1 MKDSKGYEPSDYI
14 TSVSNTLNGLE
25 VWNAVKKYLNLYHHQ
40 AVKENIDVETVE
52 GMPINIIEKE
62 LKALELIINKGVA
75 VGMLQLKEVGLNEY
89 NDFIG
94 DKSLFLTKE
103 EYNLLKEVLKDEN

>member
-1 MKDSKGYEPSDYI
+1 MK
-14 TSVSNTLNGLE
+14 GLE

-62 LKALELIINKGVA
+62 LKALEI
-75 VGMLQLKEVGLNEY
+75 LKC
-89 NDFIG
+89 
-94 DKSLFLTKE
+94 FL
-103 EYNLLKEVLKDEN
+103 YIDENDTLRLKNG

>member
-1 MKDSKGYEPSDYI
+1 M
-14 TSVSNTLNGLE
+14 TGLE

-62 LKALELIINKGVA
+62 LKALNEILSLYGKWLGYEISDFEFFT
-75 VGMLQLKEVGLNEY
+75 LLN
-89 NDFIG
+89 DTL
-94 DKSLFLTKE
+94 DK
-103 EYNLLKEVLKDEN
+103 YDLLKRI

>member
-1 MKDSKGYEPSDYI
+1 M
-14 TSVSNTLNGLE
+14 TGLE
-25 VWNAVKKYLNLYHHQ
+25 ALERIKGFDKTRNRSAIEYFLEQEIMDTCFEIV
-40 AVKENIDVETVE
+40 
-52 GMPINIIEKE
+52 EKE
-62 LKALELIINKGVA
+62 LKALKLIINKGVA

-103 EYNLLKEVLKDEN
+103 EYHLLKEILENG